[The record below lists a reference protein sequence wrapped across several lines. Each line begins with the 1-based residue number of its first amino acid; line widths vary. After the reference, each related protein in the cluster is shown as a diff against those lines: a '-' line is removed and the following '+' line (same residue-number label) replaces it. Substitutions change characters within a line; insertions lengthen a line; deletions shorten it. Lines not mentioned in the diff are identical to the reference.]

1 MSGRGTVRGGMYCTV
16 LNIAAFRWRLCGKAT
31 DLYTL
36 IVTIKYQKVIYNFPV
51 LHYDD

>member
-1 MSGRGTVRGGMYCTV
+1 MYCTV

-31 DLYTL
+31 DLNTL